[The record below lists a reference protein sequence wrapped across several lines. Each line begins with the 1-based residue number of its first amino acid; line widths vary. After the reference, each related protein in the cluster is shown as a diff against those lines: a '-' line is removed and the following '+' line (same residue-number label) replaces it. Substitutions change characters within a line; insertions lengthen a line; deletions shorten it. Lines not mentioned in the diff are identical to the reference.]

1 MSYPNEAGRMRLVA
15 DQPIVLSAADRELLV
30 QTTQRHIDELLAE
43 AARTESR
50 PMQHE
55 LAGLIDRLQAVLSK
69 VGGGAKV
76 PVAL

>member
-1 MSYPNEAGRMRLVA
+1 MGYPNEAGRTSLA
-15 DQPIVLSAADRELLV
+15 TDQPVMLSAAEKDLLM
-30 QTTQRHIDELLAE
+30 QATQRHVDELMAE

-69 VGGGAKV
+69 LKAGAKV
-76 PVAL
+76 PAG